1 MALSF
6 RSNEMGW
13 FYALS
18 AYLDFVVVTIV
29 ASGRRMDQGKG
40 TVWPTC
46 RANPERNS
54 LALIRCAQRQAFAA
68 GSKL

>member
-6 RSNEMGW
+6 RSNDVGW
-13 FYALS
+13 FYAQS

-29 ASGRRMDQGKG
+29 ASGRRMEQGKG
-40 TVWPTC
+40 TACPTC

-54 LALIRCAQRQAFAA
+54 LALIRRAQRQAFAA
-68 GSKL
+68 GSEL